1 MERYILDEL
10 LKWEKILIE
19 KYKAIVQV
27 EKERELESCTLMKKI
42 EILQKVSE
50 RFEGERK
57 ILFIRAEINPLQER
71 EKQIDQ
77 EIKSTKVIYY
87 ENKEEIEITLE
98 YLRKEIDSDI
108 DEENQQIITDSEEII
123 LK

>member
-42 EILQKVSE
+42 EILKNVSE

-57 ILFIRAEINPLQER
+57 KLFIRAEINPLQDR

-108 DEENQQIITDSEEII
+108 DEESQQIITDSEEII

>member
-42 EILQKVSE
+42 EILKKVSE

-57 ILFIRAEINPLQER
+57 KLFIRAEINPLQDR

-98 YLRKEIDSDI
+98 YLRKEIDNDI
-108 DEENQQIITDSEEII
+108 DEESQQIITDSEEII

>member
-10 LKWEKILIE
+10 LKWEKNLIE
-19 KYKAIVQV
+19 KYKAIVKV

-42 EILQKVSE
+42 EILKKVSE
-50 RFEGERK
+50 QFEGERK
-57 ILFIRAEINPLQER
+57 KLFVRAEINPLQDR

-98 YLRKEIDSDI
+98 YLRKEIDND
-108 DEENQQIITDSEEII
+108 DESQQIITDSEEII

>member
-19 KYKAIVQV
+19 KYKAIVKV
-27 EKERELESCTLMKKI
+27 EKDRELESCTLMKKI
-42 EILQKVSE
+42 EILKKVSE
-50 RFEGERK
+50 QFEGERK
-57 ILFIRAEINPLQER
+57 KLFVRAEINPLQDR

-98 YLRKEIDSDI
+98 YLRKEIDND
-108 DEENQQIITDSEEII
+108 DESQQIITDSEEII

>member
-10 LKWEKILIE
+10 LKWEKNLIE
-19 KYKAIVQV
+19 KYKAIVKV

-42 EILQKVSE
+42 EILKKVSE
-50 RFEGERK
+50 QFEGERK
-57 ILFIRAEINPLQER
+57 KLFVRAEINPLQDR

-98 YLRKEIDSDI
+98 YLRKEIDND
-108 DEENQQIITDSEEII
+108 DESQQIITDSKEII

>member
-10 LKWEKILIE
+10 LKWEKKLIE
-19 KYKAIVQV
+19 KYKAIVKV

-42 EILQKVSE
+42 EILKKVSE
-50 RFEGERK
+50 KFEGERK
-57 ILFIRAEINPLQER
+57 KLFVRAEINPLQDR

-98 YLRKEIDSDI
+98 YLRKEIDNDDDS
-108 DEENQQIITDSEEII
+108 QQIITDSEEII

>member
-10 LKWEKILIE
+10 LKWEKNLIE
-19 KYKAIVQV
+19 KYKAIVKV
-27 EKERELESCTLMKKI
+27 EKEKELESCTLMKKI
-42 EILQKVSE
+42 EILKKVSE
-50 RFEGERK
+50 QFEGERK
-57 ILFIRAEINPLQER
+57 KLFVRAEINPLQVR
-71 EKQIDQ
+71 EKQIEQ

-98 YLRKEIDSDI
+98 YLRKEIDND
-108 DEENQQIITDSEEII
+108 DESQQIITDSEEII

>member
-10 LKWEKILIE
+10 LKWEKNLIE
-19 KYKAIVQV
+19 KYKAIVKV

-42 EILQKVSE
+42 EILKKVSE
-50 RFEGERK
+50 KFEGERK
-57 ILFIRAEINPLQER
+57 KLFVRAEINPLQDR

-98 YLRKEIDSDI
+98 YLRKEIDND
-108 DEENQQIITDSEEII
+108 DESQQIITDSEEII

>member
-42 EILQKVSE
+42 EILKKVSE

-57 ILFIRAEINPLQER
+57 KLFIRAEINPLQDR

-98 YLRKEIDSDI
+98 YLRKEIDNDI
-108 DEENQQIITDSEEII
+108 DEESQQIITDSEQII